1 MSNKETSEKI
11 AKSWQFQEVTDVP
24 SSLPRSPWDVEE
36 PILNFSQPPQKA
48 INKKNKYLKPT
59 SKQNEQKP
67 VH

>member
-24 SSLPRSPWDVEE
+24 SSLPRSEE
-36 PILNFSQPPQKA
+36 PLLNFSQPPQKA

>member
-11 AKSWQFQEVTDVP
+11 AKSWQFQEVTNVP
-24 SSLPRSPWDVEE
+24 SSLPWSEE
-36 PILNFSQPPQKA
+36 PLLNFSQPPQKA
-48 INKKNKYLKPT
+48 INKKNKYLKPN